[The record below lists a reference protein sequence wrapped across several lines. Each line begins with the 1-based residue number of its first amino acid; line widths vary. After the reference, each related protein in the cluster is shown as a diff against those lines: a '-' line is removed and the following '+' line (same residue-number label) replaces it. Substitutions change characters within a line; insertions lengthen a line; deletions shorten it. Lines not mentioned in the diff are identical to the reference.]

1 MARILIIDD
10 DADFCRM
17 LEQFL
22 CRHGHECSVTNNGTQ
37 GLQAISNL
45 PDIILCDVDMPGVDG
60 HGVIKLLRQDA
71 KLGEI
76 PFIFVS
82 ACANHTL
89 IRQGFNLGGDDFI
102 GKPVVLNEV
111 LAAIDARLARRAR
124 QNQRIDSRIKQEIDY
139 YVNII
144 NDLDKS
150 GAAGSWKED
159 GVSVKERPAPAKTAA
174 TPSSAIE
181 IPAGRQPVAAANG
194 TGTLLFRD
202 KKRTEYLTLS
212 RVKVFM
218 ARGEYSK
225 LVWDDGR
232 SHMLRKPIIDWIQEL
247 PKNHFFK
254 IHRATIINLN
264 YFDRLEVDDAG
275 KRHVYIKGMEKGFP
289 VSQRSRAGFN
299 AFLKMHKPAHAV
311 ADD

>member
-10 DADFCRM
+10 DDDFCKM

-22 CRHGHECSVTNNGTQ
+22 CRHGHECSVTHNGTQ
-37 GLQAISNL
+37 GLKAISNL
-45 PDIILCDVDMPGVDG
+45 PDIVLCDVDMPGVDG

-71 KLGEI
+71 KLGET
-76 PFIFVS
+76 PFIFIS
-82 ACANHTL
+82 GCANHGL

-102 GKPVVLNEV
+102 GKPVKLHEV
-111 LAAIDARLARRAR
+111 LAAIDARLARRER
-124 QNQRIDSRIKQEIDY
+124 QKERITTRIKQEIEY

-144 NDLDKS
+144 NDLDNS
-150 GAAGSWKED
+150 GTVGSWKENSVNAERRCAP
-159 GVSVKERPAPAKTAA
+159 GKTGGTTSTVKEFPDGKRPD
-174 TPSSAIE
+174 
-181 IPAGRQPVAAANG
+181 AAANG
-194 TGTLLFRD
+194 SGTLLVRD
-202 KKRTEYLTLS
+202 KKRTEYLALS

-225 LVWDDGR
+225 LIWDDGR
-232 SHMLRKPIIDWIQEL
+232 SYMLRKPIIGWDKEL

-299 AFLKMHKPAHAV
+299 AFLKIYKPAHAV